1 MNRMGSVVA
10 ELANHP
16 DYIRT
21 MKRQFFGWFL
31 RALMV
36 AGKIYF
42 RVFLTLNLPSPHPHF
57 TLTLPSLYSQI
68 NFTLTWTYPNL
79 TLTLPSLYPHF
90 TLTSPWIYPYFTLTL
105 PLLKSNI
112 TPKSTYFQ
120 EPTMPSRIPKLC
132 QINLNSENV
141 RWRRSEPV

>member
-36 AGKIYF
+36 AGKLF
-42 RVFLTLNLPSPHPHF
+42 EPQLTLTLLSSQPDLTLNLP
-57 TLTLPSLYSQI
+57 
-68 NFTLTWTYPNL
+68 
-79 TLTLPSLYPHF
+79 
-90 TLTSPWIYPYFTLTL
+90 
-105 PLLKSNI
+105 
-112 TPKSTYFQ
+112 
-120 EPTMPSRIPKLC
+120 
-132 QINLNSENV
+132 
-141 RWRRSEPV
+141 

>member
-36 AGKIYF
+36 AGELF
-42 RVFLTLNLPSPHPHF
+42 WPGLGQR
-57 TLTLPSLYSQI
+57 
-68 NFTLTWTYPNL
+68 
-79 TLTLPSLYPHF
+79 
-90 TLTSPWIYPYFTLTL
+90 
-105 PLLKSNI
+105 
-112 TPKSTYFQ
+112 
-120 EPTMPSRIPKLC
+120 
-132 QINLNSENV
+132 
-141 RWRRSEPV
+141 